1 MLVRT
6 AAAAAGAQG
15 AVKVGKPE
23 VAASAAALPCVS
35 SVPAAF
41 RVMVVPVGSFRPGL
55 VFCTYSS
62 CKLIGPM
69 TSAVARGRD
78 GMARNALE

>member
-6 AAAAAGAQG
+6 AAAGAQG

-55 VFCTYSS
+55 VFCTYSLLFLQAHWAHDFS
-62 CKLIGPM
+62 GGTWP
-69 TSAVARGRD
+69 
-78 GMARNALE
+78 